1 MLHTTENVIRHKI
14 GLLNLAEELD
24 NVSKACKIMGV
35 SRDTFYRY
43 KEAVEDGGVEALIEQ
58 SRRKPN
64 PKNRIDRKVEQ
75 EVVDYALEQ
84 PAHGQVRASNEL
96 RKRGVFVSPTG
107 VRGAWLR
114 HDLETFKK
122 RLKALDAKAAAEG
135 WVYTEAQIAAL
146 EKRQQDREACGE
158 IETHHPGYLGSQDTY
173 YVGTLKGVG
182 RIYQQTFV
190 DTYAKVACAKLYTT
204 KTPIT
209 AADLLNDRVLPL
221 VQEHEL
227 PLLRILTDRGTEYCG
242 RPEQHDYQLY
252 LAINDIDHTR
262 TKAKSP
268 QTNGICERFHKTVL
282 DEFYRVAFRKK
293 IYDDLESL
301 QRDLDDWIYYYNFER
316 THQGKM
322 CCGRTPM
329 ETLED
334 GKKIWQEKRLN

>member
-1 MLHTTENVIRHKI
+1 MLNTTDNVIRHKI

-43 KEAVEDGGVEALIEQ
+43 KDAVDSGGVEALFEE

-64 PKNRIDRKVEQ
+64 PKNRIDVQIEQ
-75 EVVDYALEQ
+75 AVIDYAIEQ

-96 RKRGVFVSPTG
+96 RKRGIFVSPTG

-114 HDLETFKK
+114 HDLQTFKK
-122 RLKALDAKAAAEG
+122 RLKALEAKAAAEG
-135 WVYTEAQIAAL
+135 WVYTESQLVAL
-146 EKRQQDREACGE
+146 EKREQDREACGE

-190 DTYAKVACAKLYTT
+190 DTYAKVAAAKLYVT

-209 AADLLNDRVLPL
+209 SADLLNDRVLPMF
-221 VQEHEL
+221 QEHSL

-252 LAINDIDHTR
+252 LAIRDC
-262 TKAKSP
+262 KP
-268 QTNGICERFHKTVL
+268 ICVSAVYPL
-282 DEFYRVAFRKK
+282 
-293 IYDDLESL
+293 S
-301 QRDLDDWIYYYNFER
+301 
-316 THQGKM
+316 
-322 CCGRTPM
+322 
-329 ETLED
+329 
-334 GKKIWQEKRLN
+334 

>member
-43 KEAVEDGGVEALIEQ
+43 KEAVEDGGVEALIEE

-64 PKNRIDRKVEQ
+64 PKNRIDQQVEQ
-75 EVVDYALEQ
+75 TVVDYALEQ

-114 HDLETFKK
+114 HDLQTFKL
-122 RLKALDAKAAAEG
+122 RLKALEAKAAAEG
-135 WVYTEAQIAAL
+135 WVYTEAQVAAL
-146 EKRQQDREACGE
+146 EKRQTEREACGE

-173 YVGTLKGVG
+173 YVGNLKGVG

-209 AADLLNDRVLPL
+209 SADLLNDRVLPL
-221 VQEHEL
+221 FQQHEL
-227 PLLRILTDRGTEYCG
+227 PMLRILTDRGTEYCG

-252 LAINDIDHTR
+252 LAINDIDHTK

-268 QTNGICERFHKTVL
+268 QTNGICERFHKTIL

-293 IYDDLESL
+293 IYEDLESL
-301 QRDLDDWIYYYNFER
+301 QQDLDEWIHHYNHER

-334 GKKIWQEKRLN
+334 GKKIWQEKKLN